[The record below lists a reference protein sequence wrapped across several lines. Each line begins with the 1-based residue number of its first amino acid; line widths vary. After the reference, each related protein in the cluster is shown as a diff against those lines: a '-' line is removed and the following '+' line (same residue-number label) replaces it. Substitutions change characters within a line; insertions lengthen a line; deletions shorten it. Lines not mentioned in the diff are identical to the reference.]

1 MNGPGVEIVSKHP
14 VFTEGK
20 QMTGCCLRVNISLLY
35 RFSNLRTFLL
45 ICYSDIQKTVKQ
57 EDDIQAILKCI
68 SFCYKTNSFT
78 VARYQITYKVKW
90 VCASCSLDLQFRSFL
105 VIPVLQ
111 DGVMYKPGATFFD
124 GNLEK
129 TLVCC
134 SGSNIKK
141 GNREDIKELSFCH
154 KLKFLNSYIFT
165 TCRFKILKFKT
176 QIIYCNRILIM
187 KYRRSTKVGCN
198 DIVI

>member
-35 RFSNLRTFLL
+35 RISNLRTFLL
-45 ICYSDIQKTVKQ
+45 ICYSDIQITVKQ

-78 VARYQITYKVKW
+78 VARY
-90 VCASCSLDLQFRSFL
+90 QFRSFL

-154 KLKFLNSYIFT
+154 KLKFLNYYIFA
-165 TCRFKILKFKT
+165 TCRFKLLKFKT
-176 QIIYCNRILIM
+176 QIIYCKRI
-187 KYRRSTKVGCN
+187 
-198 DIVI
+198 